1 MLETDTVDLKQKAVM
16 TTRRLIDT
24 DAASERYRARSIDLG
39 RKRLLIT
46 NLRGSEEEADL
57 TVPPNCHGFGRIRH
71 FRRATSTGWPPN
83 PLPLVPACKALGIPT
98 SEVLRAQAFQSAACN
113 WRCWYCYVPF
123 GLLAASRRYSDWFT
137 PDQLVNLYLAEP
149 DPPLLIDL
157 TGGQPDLVPEW
168 VPWMMAALRERGLD
182 HNTYL
187 WSDDNLSTDYL
198 WRYLSLPDLDLM
210 ASYRNYGKVGCFKG
224 FDAHSF
230 SFNTRTHPALFD
242 RQFELMDRLIDL
254 GLDIY
259 AYATFTTPA
268 RPEGDIRTG
277 VTRFVDR
284 LQGIDPNLPLRTVP
298 LEVAVYTPVQPRLH
312 EEQVEAMA
320 FQRIAVVAWN
330 EELQSR
336 FTDSERDRPI
346 SDVSLRHR

>member
-1 MLETDTVDLKQKAVM
+1 MANTP
-16 TTRRLIDT
+16 LIDT
-24 DAASERYRARSIDLG
+24 DTVSDRYRRLSLDLDG
-39 RKRLLIT
+39 KRLLIS
-46 NLRGSEEEADL
+46 NIRDSEEAADL
-57 TVPPNCHGFGRIRH
+57 TVPPNCQGFGRIRH
-71 FRRATSTGWPPN
+71 FRRATGPGWPPN
-83 PLPLVPACKALGIPT
+83 PLPLDPAHKALGTPPAD
-98 SEVLRAQAFQSAACN
+98 VLRAQAFQNAACN
-113 WRCWYCYVPF
+113 WRCWYCFVPF
-123 GLLAASRRYSDWFT
+123 ALLAASRRYSEWFT
-137 PDQLVNLYLAEP
+137 ADQLVELYLAEP

-182 HNTYL
+182 HSTYL

-198 WRYLSLPDLDLM
+198 WRYLSAPDLDLM
-210 ASYRNYGKVGCFKG
+210 VNYRNYGKVCCFKG

-230 SFNTRTHPALFD
+230 SFNTRAHPALFD

-277 VTRFVDR
+277 VARFVDR

-298 LEVAVYTPVQPRLH
+298 LEVTVYTPVRPRMH
-312 EEQVEAMA
+312 QEQTEAMA
-320 FQRIAVVAWN
+320 SQRLAVAAWN
-330 EELQSR
+330 DELEGR
-336 FTDSERDRPI
+336 FNVSDRGRPI
-346 SDVSLRHR
+346 SEVFLRGR